1 MIVERPQLSHLPMMA
16 NCHRKAFPKA
26 LSSAMGQYYVEKM
39 LEWYLADPNA
49 FAFCLEEKGT
59 CIGYCGG
66 IVVNGSVAVGSASG
80 MIQYSFRAAVLALLV
95 RPWLFFHTEFLKK
108 YRLVLKNV
116 WRRLRASFGMPI
128 PRTAPRNQIPPHVG
142 LVVIGVDPA
151 FQKQGYGSV
160 LLLEFERQSV
170 ARGFKHIILTVR
182 SDNEKAI
189 RSYERNGWQR
199 TKAEDNSTTMEK
211 RLV

>member
-1 MIVERPQLSHLPMMA
+1 MIVERPDRRHLPMMA
-16 NCHRKAFPKA
+16 KCHRKAFPNT
-26 LSSAMGQYYVEKM
+26 LSSSMGQHYVEKM

-49 FAFCLEEKGT
+49 FAFFVEEKGI

-66 IVVNGSVAVGSASG
+66 IVVDGSVAVGSASG
-80 MIQYSFRAAVLALLV
+80 MIQYSFKAAVLALLV
-95 RPWLFFHTEFLKK
+95 RPWLFLHTEFLKK

-116 WRRLRASFGMPI
+116 WRRLRASFGVPV
-128 PRTAPRNQIPPHVG
+128 PRLAPRNPISPHVG

-151 FQKQGYGSV
+151 FQKKGYGSV
-160 LLLEFERQSV
+160 LLKEFERQSV
-170 ARGFKHIILTVR
+170 ERGFKHMILTVR

-199 TKAEDNSTTMEK
+199 TKVEDNSTTMEK